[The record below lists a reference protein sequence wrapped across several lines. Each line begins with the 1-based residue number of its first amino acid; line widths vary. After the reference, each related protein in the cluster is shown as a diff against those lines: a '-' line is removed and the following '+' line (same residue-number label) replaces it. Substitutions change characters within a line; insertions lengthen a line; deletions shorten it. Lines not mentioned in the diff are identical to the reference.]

1 MFSSTIGEL
10 ASVREEAA
18 RLIDNDGIAQ
28 SWRYEVHAVASGA
41 RASEQYLGIAAT
53 CDLFVLIVASDFS
66 QATEDEYR
74 KAYEDNPEKILVF
87 YVGDGSPDVR
97 AFRSQLDNTHA
108 RIQKDTATELVRPIA
123 DSVLDSVRTG
133 KIVRKVLRSRLDER
147 IERSRTLVTSLSAML
162 LPSVQSEG
170 GDEKVFTELMKGELR
185 LALSGVG
192 GSGKTTCAAIV
203 ARMRSI
209 DQRVLPIM
217 ATVTAHS
224 ESVTDVIQ
232 SSLSSVRFRGDSSLI
247 QQWAGEGRLFLVI
260 DGIESL
266 SELLRMKLLKS
277 VAAWATKHPRSGVI
291 VCARQFV
298 EDELE
303 DFLRLQMAPL
313 NDRQFGDL
321 CMAVGSSMPSPRFAA
336 QVQDLAQWP
345 MWATAL
351 IAFGPSL
358 RTGLELLQSM
368 VSTRLTTA
376 GVSSQ
381 VESVHLRSAA
391 GHLALTM
398 WPSTETPVE
407 RALRELTNWQQTP
420 STLAVFAPR
429 PSEDLLNDLSSSG
442 LVEVGEEL
450 AFPHRLFAT
459 LLAAEAAV
467 FEEVL
472 TAPDDNELAPFVAA
486 VADDDLHVTFLLR
499 LLASASA
506 FAVARY
512 LRLAPLLSRVSTIES
527 DSARLADAYVAMS
540 QTGRNLDV
548 IYSDNWVAWRA
559 ADAFS
564 LSHAQTEDRYA
575 VWSAESS
582 ERIELWAKSPYAERS
597 PEFVAAVYSLTQ
609 FRLEILDLRRKYLE
623 PRDRSHSDIVRL
635 VSHPSDLE
643 TEALRAAYE
652 WKTAWEK
659 QTEEMGL
666 SIGGV
671 GHRMDGEPTIVVHTD
686 SQPFP
691 WVEIQWGANSASVS
705 LTKDGVPLRS
715 GRSMLLAHFLSDRID
730 SIVNRDLETEI
741 ERALGCRLR
750 SKGWAQPETVPA
762 WAW

>member
-1 MFSSTIGEL
+1 MFSSTIDEL
-10 ASVREEAA
+10 ASVRDEAA
-18 RLIDNDGIAQ
+18 LLIDNVGIAQ

-53 CDLFVLIVASDFS
+53 CDLFVLIVASEAS
-66 QATEDEYR
+66 QATEDEYK
-74 KAYEDNPEKILVF
+74 KAYQDNPDKILVF
-87 YVGDGSPDVR
+87 YVGDGSPEVR
-97 AFRSQLDNTHA
+97 AFRSRLDNAHA
-108 RIQKDTATELVRPIA
+108 RIQKGTATELVRPIA
-123 DSVLDSVRTG
+123 DSVVEAVQTG
-133 KIVRKVLRSRLDER
+133 KIVRKALRSRLDEH

-162 LPSVQSEG
+162 LPSVQSES
-170 GDEKVFTELMKGELR
+170 GDEQTFTELVKGELR

-203 ARMRSI
+203 ARMRST
-209 DQRVLPIM
+209 DQRVLPII
-217 ATVTAHS
+217 ASVAGQS
-224 ESVTDVIQ
+224 ESVTDLIQ
-232 SSLSSVRFRGDSSLI
+232 SSLSSVRFRADPSLI
-247 QQWAGEGRLFLVI
+247 QRWAGEGRLFLVI

-277 VAAWATKHPRSGVI
+277 VAAWAARNPRCGVI

-303 DFLRLQMAPL
+303 DFLRLRMAPL

-321 CMAVGSSMPSPRFAA
+321 CMAVGISLPSPRFAA

-351 IAFGPSL
+351 IVFGPSL

-368 VSTRLTTA
+368 VSTRLATT

-381 VESVHLRSAA
+381 VESVHLRTAA

-407 RALRELTNWQQTP
+407 QALRELTNWQQTP

-442 LVEVGEEL
+442 LVEIGEEL

-467 FEEVL
+467 SDEVL

-512 LRLAPLLSRVSTIES
+512 LRLAPLLYRVSTIEA

-540 QTGRNLDV
+540 QTDRNLDV

-575 VWSAESS
+575 AWRAESS
-582 ERIELWAKSPYAERS
+582 EKVELWAKSPFAERS
-597 PEFVAAVYSLTQ
+597 PEFVAAVYSLAQ
-609 FRLEILDLRRKYLE
+609 FRLKILDLERKYLE

-635 VSHPSDLE
+635 VGHPSDLE
-643 TEALRAAYE
+643 AEALRAAYE
-652 WKTAWEK
+652 WKSAWRR
-659 QTEEMGL
+659 QAEEMGL
-666 SIGGV
+666 SIGRV
-671 GHRMDGEPTIVVHTD
+671 GRRMDGEPTIVVHTE
-686 SQPFP
+686 SKPFP
-691 WVEIQWGANSASVS
+691 WVEIQWGAGSASVS
-705 LTKDGVPLRS
+705 LAKGDIPLKS
-715 GRSMLLAHFLSDRID
+715 GQSMLLARFLSDRIA
-730 SIVNRDLETEI
+730 SIVNRDIETDI

>member
-10 ASVREEAA
+10 ASVRDEAA
-18 RLIDNDGIAQ
+18 LLIDNVGIAQ

-41 RASEQYLGIAAT
+41 GASEQYLGIAAT
-53 CDLFVLIVASDFS
+53 CDLFVLIVASEAS
-66 QATEDEYR
+66 QATEDEYT

-87 YVGDGSPDVR
+87 YVGGGSPEVR
-97 AFRSQLDNTHA
+97 AFRSRLDDAHA
-108 RIQKDTATELVRPIA
+108 RIQKDTPTELVRPIA
-123 DSVLDSVRTG
+123 DSVVEAVRTG
-133 KIVRKVLRSRLDER
+133 KIVRKALRSRLDEH

-170 GDEKVFTELMKGELR
+170 GDEQTFTELVKGELR

-203 ARMRSI
+203 ARMRST
-209 DQRVLPIM
+209 DQRVLPIV
-217 ATVTAHS
+217 ASVAGQS
-224 ESVTDVIQ
+224 ESVTDLIQ
-232 SSLSSVRFRGDSSLI
+232 SSLSSVRFRADPPLI
-247 QQWAGEGRLFLVI
+247 QRWAGEGRLFLVV

-277 VAAWATKHPRSGVI
+277 VAAWAARNPRCGVI

-303 DFLRLQMAPL
+303 HFRRLRMAPL

-321 CMAVGSSMPSPRFAA
+321 CMAVGISLPSARFAA

-351 IAFGPSL
+351 IVFGPSL

-368 VSTRLTTA
+368 VTTRLATA

-381 VESVHLRSAA
+381 VESVHLRTAA

-407 RALRELTNWQQTP
+407 QALRELTNWQQTP

-442 LVEVGEEL
+442 LVEIGEEL

-467 FEEVL
+467 SDEVL

-486 VADDDLHVTFLLR
+486 AADDDLHVSFLLR
-499 LLASASA
+499 SLASASA

-512 LRLAPLLSRVSTIES
+512 LRLAPLLYRASTIEV
-527 DSARLADAYVAMS
+527 DSERLADAYAAMS
-540 QTGRNLDV
+540 QTDRNLDV

-575 VWSAESS
+575 AWREESS
-582 ERIELWAKSPYAERS
+582 EQVELWAKSPFAERS
-597 PEFVAAVYSLTQ
+597 PEFVAAVYSLAQ
-609 FRLEILDLRRKYLE
+609 FRLEILDVRRRYTE

-635 VSHPSDLE
+635 VSQPSDLE
-643 TEALRAAYE
+643 AEALRAAYE
-652 WKTAWEK
+652 WKTEWK
-659 QTEEMGL
+659 RQSGEMGL
-666 SIGGV
+666 SIGQLGQ
-671 GHRMDGEPTIVVHTD
+671 RMDGEPSIVIHTD
-686 SQPFP
+686 SKPFP
-691 WVEIQWGANSASVS
+691 WVEIQWGASSASVS
-705 LTKDGVPLRS
+705 LTKDGSPLRS

-730 SIVNRDLETEI
+730 SIVNRDLETDI